1 MPDDSE
7 DLVQAIV
14 AWSRGRPQWEQQA
27 LGKLA
32 RGESIGDDEIRA
44 FADVAEHEAGGS
56 PMGVDSLEPADFAGG
71 ADGQEPVRLVA
82 IADPKSV
89 NALTW
94 SDGLAFAPNGITL
107 VYGENGSGKSGY
119 ARILKKVTRSRHS
132 TDVLTNVFEAPSEQS
147 ARLMVS
153 LGSDE
158 AELTWPSDHPDFL
171 SRVSFYDRDCATRY
185 ISTETEVA
193 YRPGAIALLDDLV
206 GLAGMVRSQL
216 EARQPDRSNDSMD
229 LPVLPPGSP
238 AAEFVASLSAD
249 TTALQIDLASEVPAD
264 VDERL
269 AALRGR
275 IVNLESDN
283 PDKKRMALAQVLGAL
298 TELADHIARTR
309 ETLSDTR
316 TADIR
321 EAMSAAVAARE
332 AADAAGAAQFA
343 AEPIRG
349 VGSTSWTI
357 LWDAA
362 RRFSEEEAYPG
373 HSFPVLENEG
383 EPGRCV
389 LCHQQLAD
397 HAAARLSAFDDYVA
411 AHSERTAG
419 RTRDAF
425 ERLAAVPRSYEVLG
439 TEVRLLLQRVEG
451 VSESA
456 HAELNSVLQSL
467 EDRRLRLV
475 EAVDSGLIEIEPLPP
490 RIDFVATRS
499 LTDELSRQLVDLDV
513 GDSQTQLADL
523 RREEAEIRGR
533 QSLRSSRPAIE
544 NRISDLKRA
553 HLISEAIRLTD
564 TRGITRRAADLTR
577 SHVSDV
583 LKHRFS
589 QEALLLD
596 LRRVRLADAGGGLGN
611 LKHQARLVDAVQ
623 RAPLHAVLSEGEQ
636 TALGL
641 AGFLTEVESD
651 STCSAVVFDD
661 PVTSL
666 DHVRRERVARRIVEL
681 ASRRQVVIFTHDV
694 AFVVD
699 LKRAAEAVSVE
710 VVERWVTKFQAHV
723 GRVSDGGP
731 WDSRMVGQRI
741 DDLNRRLADVRR
753 VCSEGDP
760 EACQEAV
767 RSWYQDLRLVWERA
781 LEEVVLGPVQVRG
794 RLELR
799 ASNLKVLV
807 RFNETDD
814 QEFQTAFTRCGDRGS
829 HDRSSELNRPLP
841 SMPELEEDLES
852 LRRWHQRVRRYM
864 S

>member
-1 MPDDSE
+1 MSDNSE
-7 DLVQAIV
+7 NLVRAIV
-14 AWSRGRPQWEQQA
+14 EWSRGRPQWEQQA

-32 RGESIGDDEIRA
+32 RRELIGDEEIRA
-44 FADVAEHEAGGS
+44 FADIAEHEAGGS
-56 PMGVDSLEPADFAGG
+56 PMGVDSLEPADFSGG
-71 ADGQEPVRLVA
+71 VDGQEPVGLVA

-94 SDGLAFAPNGITL
+94 SNGLAFAPHGITL

-119 ARILKKVTRSRHS
+119 ARILKKVTRARHS
-132 TDVLTNVFEAPSEQS
+132 TDVLTNVFEAPAEQS
-147 ARLMVS
+147 ARLTVS

-158 AELTWPSDHPDFL
+158 SELTWPTDHPDFL

-185 ISTETEVA
+185 ISAETEVA

-206 GLAGMVRSQL
+206 GLSGRVRGQL
-216 EARQPDRSNDSMD
+216 EARRPDRLNDLTD
-229 LPVLPPGSP
+229 LPLLPPGSP
-238 AAEFVASLSAD
+238 AAAFAASLSAD
-249 TTALQIDLASEVPAD
+249 TTALEIDLASEIPAD

-275 IVNLESDN
+275 IANLESDDS
-283 PDKKRMALAQVLGAL
+283 DKKRLTLTQVLGGL
-298 TELADHIARTR
+298 TELANHITRTR

-316 TADIR
+316 IAAIR
-321 EAMSAAVAARE
+321 AARSAAVTARE
-332 AADAAGAAQFA
+332 AADAASAAQFA
-343 AEPIRG
+343 SEPIRG
-349 VGSTSWTI
+349 VGSSSWTI

-373 HSFPVLENEG
+373 HHFPVLENDG

-389 LCHQQLAD
+389 LCHQELSD
-397 HAAARLSAFDDYVA
+397 HAAARLHAFDAYVA
-411 AHSERTAG
+411 ADSERAA
-419 RTRDAF
+419 REARDAF
-425 ERLAAVPRSYEVLG
+425 ERLAGVPRSYEVFG
-439 TEVRLLLQRVEG
+439 TGVELLLQRIEG
-451 VSESA
+451 ASGAA
-456 HAELNSVLQSL
+456 HAELNSVLQAL
-467 EDRRLRLV
+467 EDRRSRLV
-475 EAVDSGLIEIEPLPP
+475 EAIDRGLIEIEQLPP
-490 RIDFVATRS
+490 LIDFVAAR
-499 LTDELSRQLVDLDV
+499 LLAEEFNGQLVDLDA
-513 GDSQTQLADL
+513 GDRQTQLADL

-533 QSLRSSRPAIE
+533 QSLRNSRPAME
-544 NRISDLKRA
+544 SRISDLKRV
-553 HLISEAIRLTD
+553 HLVGEAIRLTD

-589 QEALLLD
+589 QETLLLD

-623 RAPLHAVLSEGEQ
+623 RAPLDAVLSEGEQ

-651 STCSAVVFDD
+651 STGSAVVFDD

-699 LKRAAEAVSVE
+699 LKRAAEAASVE
-710 VVERWVTKFQAHV
+710 VVERWVTKFQSHV

-741 DDLNRRLADVRR
+741 DDLNRRLADVRQAR
-753 VCSEGDP
+753 AEGDP
-760 EACQEAV
+760 GACQEVV

-781 LEEVVLGPVQVRG
+781 LEEVVVGPVLVRG

-799 ASNLKVLV
+799 SSNLKVFV
-807 RFNETDD
+807 RFTDTDD

-841 SMPELEEDLES
+841 PMSELEDDLES
-852 LRRWHQRVRRYM
+852 LRRWHKRVRQYM
-864 S
+864 G

>member
-1 MPDDSE
+1 MSDDSE
-7 DLVQAIV
+7 NLVRAIV
-14 AWSRGRPQWEQQA
+14 LWSRGRPQWEQQA

-32 RGESIGDDEIRA
+32 RRELIGDEEIRA
-44 FADVAEHEAGGS
+44 FADIAEHEAGGS
-56 PMGVDSLEPADFAGG
+56 PRGVDSLEPADFSGG
-71 ADGQEPVRLVA
+71 VDGQEPVRLVA

-94 SDGLAFAPNGITL
+94 SNGLAFAPHGITL

-119 ARILKKVTRSRHS
+119 ARILKKVTRARHS
-132 TDVLTNVFEAPSEQS
+132 TDVLTNVFEAPAEQS
-147 ARLMVS
+147 ARLTVS
-153 LGSDE
+153 LGSDK

-185 ISTETEVA
+185 VSTETEVA

-206 GLAGMVRSQL
+206 GLSGRVRGQL
-216 EARQPDRSNDSMD
+216 EARRPDRSNDLTD
-229 LPVLPPGSP
+229 LPLLPPGSP
-238 AAEFVASLSAD
+238 AAAFVASLSAD
-249 TTALQIDLASEVPAD
+249 TTALQIDLASEIPAD

-275 IVNLESDN
+275 IANLESDDS
-283 PDKKRMALAQVLGAL
+283 DKKRSALTQVLGGL
-298 TELADHIARTR
+298 TELANHITRTR

-316 TADIR
+316 IAAIR
-321 EAMSAAVAARE
+321 GAMSAAVAARE
-332 AADAAGAAQFA
+332 AADAASAAQFA
-343 AEPIRG
+343 SEPIRG
-349 VGSTSWTI
+349 VGSSSWTI

-373 HSFPVLENEG
+373 HYFPVLENEG

-389 LCHQQLAD
+389 LCHQELSD
-397 HAAARLSAFDDYVA
+397 HAAARLRAFDDYVA
-411 AHSERTAG
+411 AHAG
-419 RTRDAF
+419 RAARETRDAF

-439 TEVRLLLQRVEG
+439 TGVELLLQRVEG
-451 VSESA
+451 VSEAA

-467 EDRRLRLV
+467 EDRRSRLV
-475 EAVDSGLIEIEPLPP
+475 EAVDRGLIEIEQLPLL
-490 RIDFVATRS
+490 IDFVAARS
-499 LTDELSRQLVDLDV
+499 LTEEFNGQLADLDV
-513 GDSQTQLADL
+513 GDRQTQLADL

-544 NRISDLKRA
+544 SRISDLKKV
-553 HLISEAIRLTD
+553 HLIGEAIRLTD

-589 QEALLLD
+589 QETLLLD

-623 RAPLHAVLSEGEQ
+623 RAPLDAVLSEGEQ

-651 STCSAVVFDD
+651 STGSAVVFDD

-699 LKRAAEAVSVE
+699 LKRAAEAASVE
-710 VVERWVTKFQAHV
+710 VVERWVTKFQSHV

-741 DDLNRRLADVRR
+741 DDLNRRLADVRQAR
-753 VCSEGDP
+753 AEGDP
-760 EACQEAV
+760 GACQEVV

-781 LEEVVLGPVQVRG
+781 LEEVVVGPVLVRG

-799 ASNLKVLV
+799 SSNLKVFV
-807 RFNETDD
+807 RFTETDD

-841 SMPELEEDLES
+841 PPCRS
-852 LRRWHQRVRRYM
+852 LKTT
-864 S
+864 SSP

>member
-1 MPDDSE
+1 MSDDSE
-7 DLVQAIV
+7 NLVRAIV
-14 AWSRGRPQWEQQA
+14 VWSRGRPQWEQQA

-32 RGESIGDDEIRA
+32 RREPIGDEEIRA
-44 FADVAEHEAGGS
+44 FADLAEHEAGGS
-56 PMGVDSLEPADFAGG
+56 PTGGDSLEPSDFSGG
-71 ADGQEPVRLVA
+71 VDGQEPVRLVA

-94 SDGLAFAPNGITL
+94 SNGLAFAPHGLTL

-119 ARILKKVTRSRHS
+119 ARILKKVTRARHS
-132 TDVLTNVFEAPSEQS
+132 TDVLTNVFEAPAEQS
-147 ARLMVS
+147 ARLTVS

-158 AELTWPSDHPDFL
+158 ADLIWPSDHPDFL

-185 ISTETEVA
+185 ISAETEVA

-206 GLAGMVRSQL
+206 GLSGKVRGQL
-216 EARQPDRSNDSMD
+216 EARRPDRSNDSTD
-229 LPVLPPGSP
+229 LPLLPPESP
-238 AAEFVASLSAD
+238 AAAFAASLCAD
-249 TTALQIDLASEVPAD
+249 TTALQIDLASEIPAD

-275 IVNLESDN
+275 IANLESHDS
-283 PDKKRMALAQVLGAL
+283 DKKRLALTQVLAGL
-298 TELADHIARTR
+298 TELANHITRTR

-316 TADIR
+316 IAAIR
-321 EAMSAAVAARE
+321 GARSAAVAARE
-332 AADAAGAAQFA
+332 AADAASAAQFA
-343 AEPIRG
+343 SEPITG
-349 VGSTSWTI
+349 VGSASWTI

-373 HSFPVLENEG
+373 RYFPVLKNEA

-389 LCHQQLAD
+389 LCHQELSD
-397 HAAARLSAFDDYVA
+397 HAAARLHAFDDFVA
-411 AHSERTAG
+411 ADSERAA
-419 RTRDAF
+419 REARDAL

-439 TEVRLLLQRVEG
+439 TGVELLLQRVEG
-451 VSESA
+451 ASEAA

-467 EDRRLRLV
+467 EARRSRLV
-475 EAVDSGLIEIEPLPP
+475 EAVDRGLIEIEQLPP
-490 RIDFVATRS
+490 LIDFVAAKS
-499 LTDELSRQLVDLDV
+499 LAEEFNGQLVDLDV
-513 GDSQTQLADL
+513 GDRQTQLADL

-533 QSLRSSRPAIE
+533 QSLRNFRPAIE
-544 NRISDLKRA
+544 SRISDLKKVR
-553 HLISEAIRLTD
+553 LIGEAIRLTD

-589 QEALLLD
+589 QETLLLD

-623 RAPLHAVLSEGEQ
+623 RAPLDAVLSEGEQ

-651 STCSAVVFDD
+651 STGSAVVFDD

-681 ASRRQVVIFTHDV
+681 ANRRQVVIFTHDV

-699 LKRAAEAVSVE
+699 LKRAAEAASVE
-710 VVERWVTKFQAHV
+710 VVERWVTKFQSHV

-741 DDLNRRLADVRR
+741 DDLNRRLADVRKAR
-753 VCSEGDP
+753 AKGDP
-760 EACQEAV
+760 GACQEVV

-781 LEEVVLGPVQVRG
+781 LEEVVVGPVLVRG

-799 ASNLKVLV
+799 SSNLKVFV
-807 RFNETDD
+807 RFTETDD

-829 HDRSSELNRPLP
+829 HDRSSEFNRPLP
-841 SMPELEEDLES
+841 PMSELEDDLDS
-852 LRRWHQRVRRYM
+852 LRRWHKRVRQYM
-864 S
+864 G